1 MVGRMKGL
9 AKSKRVFTVDD
20 DEYDDGTAA
29 ATHSGSESEAN
40 GHDDDD
46 NDDVAMRPASSLRVR
61 NSNFDDADPA
71 YEGKV
76 VRRTDLKSD
85 DEDDEEDL
93 EREMQDEWSEGEPF
107 AGSDGDD
114 QSGSD
119 LEEEEEEDESEE
131 DDEDSSA
138 VGGGGDVDDVIRAL
152 EEEDAAVL
160 MRAKDIE
167 TQQHKAKHVHH
178 QKMIWERC
186 LELQIAIKQLI
197 ATINGV
203 GVSGSDD
210 ESAKRSALAAQ
221 LRGCM
226 TTMHAMQQ
234 EMYTLPEFSSSS
246 KRSMDAA
253 DDMWQ
258 GCVDES
264 AAALP
269 QYQSILNKYA
279 RQADGVAAKKFK
291 AVNQDVLV
299 QVDAVLADP
308 QRIRRKAHPAR
319 DVSSADDATDSEA
332 IEDLQYDD
340 REFYQQLLKEYIE
353 NGANGLDANLGASL
367 KLKRKKKIVNRK
379 ASKGRVV
386 KYTVMPKLQ
395 HFMFP
400 DPTLRYKTNMDID
413 ELFRSLFSST
423 AKA

>member
-29 ATHSGSESEAN
+29 ATYSGSESEAD
-40 GHDDDD
+40 GHDDGDD
-46 NDDVAMRPASSLRVR
+46 DEIAMRPASSLRVR

-76 VRRTDLKSD
+76 VRRTELKSD
-85 DEDDEEDL
+85 DDDDEEDL

-119 LEEEEEEDESEE
+119 LDEEEEEDESEE
-131 DDEDSSA
+131 ENEDTSA
-138 VGGGGDVDDVIRAL
+138 VGGDVDDVIRAL

-160 MRAKDIE
+160 MRSKDIE

-203 GVSGSDD
+203 GTSGSDE

-221 LRGCM
+221 LRSCM
-226 TTMHAMQQ
+226 ATMHAMQQ
-234 EMYTLPEFSSSS
+234 EMYTLPEFSTSS
-246 KRSMDAA
+246 KRSMDEAG
-253 DDMWQ
+253 DMWQ

-308 QRIRRKAHPAR
+308 QRIRRKAHPAAI
-319 DVSSADDATDSEA
+319 ADDTTDSEA
-332 IEDLQYDD
+332 VDDLQYDD

-353 NGANGLDANLGASL
+353 NGANGLDASLGASL
-367 KLKRKKKIVNRK
+367 KLKRKKKNVNRK